1 MLPHTTLS
9 CLNLTSTS
17 KSSRPI
23 LNSFIF
29 QGMNVSFMVLN
40 TNVYY
45 YNKESM
51 NGTDPC
57 GQLAW
62 MNSTLSALEKDQ
74 KVFLAVQFSIF
85 PQDGLSRSFGE
96 DVNYYNKASMNCE
109 DTFGQPALH
118 G

>member
-1 MLPHTTLS
+1 
-9 CLNLTSTS
+9 
-17 KSSRPI
+17 
-23 LNSFIF
+23 
-29 QGMNVSFMVLN
+29 MNVSFMVLN

-45 YNKESM
+45 YNRESM

-62 MNSTLSALEKDQ
+62 MNSTLSALEKGQ
-74 KVFLAVQFSIF
+74 KVFLAIQFSIF
-85 PQDGLSRSFGE
+85 PQDGLSRSFGK
-96 DVNYYNKASMNCE
+96 DVNYYNKASMNGE